1 MSVGVT
7 RKVAMT
13 RQLQPTKELFD
24 LQGRRADSA
33 SFDQV
38 SKTRFVYCTAVT
50 LWLVSMF

>member
-13 RQLQPTKELFD
+13 RQLRPTKELFD
-24 LQGRRADSA
+24 LQGRADSA